1 MGYCNC
7 LTNSIL
13 PFFKKML
20 ECYFYF
26 MAKGI
31 FNTYFVV
38 IVFFNKAIFLK
49 I

>member
-13 PFFKKML
+13 PYFIKNARVL
-20 ECYFYF
+20 FYF

-31 FNTYFVV
+31 LNIYFV
-38 IVFFNKAIFLK
+38 IMVFLNNKQFF
-49 I
+49 